1 MTLFAYVIERR
12 VFLWSWLLL
21 NSCIMF
27 MVSVCMC
34 LSHDAPL
41 LIGKGECF
49 VAGMKDLGLYR
60 VSGVLNEI
68 QKLKKAFEKG
78 ELKEY
83 IYI

>member
-1 MTLFAYVIERR
+1 
-12 VFLWSWLLL
+12 
-21 NSCIMF
+21 
-27 MVSVCMC
+27 MC

-41 LIGKGECF
+41 LMGKGECF
-49 VAGMKDLGLYR
+49 VVGMKDLGLYR

-83 IYI
+83 IYIYK

>member
-1 MTLFAYVIERR
+1 
-12 VFLWSWLLL
+12 
-21 NSCIMF
+21 
-27 MVSVCMC
+27 MC
-34 LSHDAPL
+34 LSHGAPL